1 MVKSLITLVL
11 STLRWTHW
19 LGQYAVVYPLGMM
32 MLLVVVVFWA
42 GHNTPGQMLVK
53 TIESVQREGYVIHDC
68 TGPASRE
75 ALNGDAVK
83 PLLPPDLQEDC
94 TTVSTDAAGYA
105 AHIDQG
111 YRKNILCLWLLMAMV
126 FTGGSIVI
134 GSTPRAVRYGYRTA
148 SQVPDKTIFAKSD
161 VSQLKRVYDAMS
173 PDERYKFARAI
184 RENTRFRAQFGEGN
198 KDEDK

>member
-19 LGQYAVVYPLGMM
+19 LVQYAVVYPLGMM

-105 AHIDQG
+105 AP
-111 YRKNILCLWLLMAMV
+111 YRPGLQEKYSLSLAADGDGVYGGLDSLSGVLPGPSDMD
-126 FTGGSIVI
+126 TG
-134 GSTPRAVRYGYRTA
+134 
-148 SQVPDKTIFAKSD
+148 
-161 VSQLKRVYDAMS
+161 LHH
-173 PDERYKFARAI
+173 
-184 RENTRFRAQFGEGN
+184 RFRIKQFSLSQTSASLNGYMTR
-198 KDEDK
+198 

>member
-19 LGQYAVVYPLGMM
+19 LVQYAVVYPLGMM
-32 MLLVVVVFWA
+32 MLLVVVVFWT

-75 ALNGDAVK
+75 ALNGDAVNA
-83 PLLPPDLQEDC
+83 PLPPVLQEDC

-105 AHIDQG
+105 AYIDQS
-111 YRKNILCLWLLMAMV
+111 YTHNILWLWLLMAVV
-126 FTGGSIVI
+126 FTGIAVVFRRTPVRRGIIRKNGVVVGESGS
-134 GSTPRAVRYGYRTA
+134 GSSRLILAR
-148 SQVPDKTIFAKSD
+148 SD
-161 VSQLKRVYDAMS
+161 VSQIKRVYDEMS
-173 PDERYKFARAI
+173 PGEGDKFVRAI
-184 RENTRFRAQFGEGN
+184 KENTQIRMN
-198 KDEDK
+198 LKK